1 MCVTE
6 NVEVDAVGVVHGR
19 CTAVRGGEVGTLVD
33 SIGIAAPTARKFLVV
48 LSASS
53 SADMS
58 GGARAKTAGE
68 ELSRIE
74 AKTASSV
81 LQCGVDES
89 I

>member
-19 CTAVRGGEVGTLVD
+19 CTAVRGGEVGALVD

-58 GGARAKTAGE
+58 GGASAKTAGE
-68 ELSRIE
+68 ELSRVE